1 MNDNASVS
9 SNSFSGFSAYSAG
22 TSYTS
27 HTVTESTVAQIFGST
42 KVKFH
47 GRQKELD
54 VLHGIYN
61 EVCGG
66 HSGRDNTNAKNESEP
81 HIQIPDNIPDYH
93 STASASKSSVST
105 STPSVIRKVALV
117 SGISG
122 AGKSALVR
130 HFIKELRETQKKD
143 KKTKTD
149 GDDGIGH
156 ESGNENENDG
166 AHTIEPLFLH
176 GKFDELAGGADPFS
190 AIVEAFTGLVP
201 LLLEGRTVIDNEDD
215 DDDMHN
221 EFGKDLVR
229 IQKDVRNS
237 LRPDDM

>member
-130 HFIKELRETQKKD
+130 HFIKELRQ
-143 KKTKTD
+143 TKN
-149 GDDGIGH
+149 GIGH
-156 ESGNENENDG
+156 ESGNENENNG
-166 AHTIEPLFLH
+166 VHAIEPLFLH